1 MVEWYAI
8 RIKKGHDLKLSS
20 FWFTSKESVK
30 VEGQINIV
38 SLAERT
44 EVFWVYYRQF
54 NFRLK

>member
-1 MVEWYAI
+1 MVEWYAL

-30 VEGQINIV
+30 VEGQIV

-44 EVFWVYYRQF
+44 EVLWVYYRQF